1 MRTLSSKRRSI
12 EAIPDG
18 DIDFSDIP
26 EADDSFWRRAEL
38 QMPEPNSRTDVR
50 RSPSRGAEM
59 YAANPAVGSD
69 RVALRAAAKP
79 SQAKKR

>member
-18 DIDFSDIP
+18 AIDFSDIP
-26 EADDSFWRRAEL
+26 EADDRFWRRAAL
-38 QMPEPNSRTDVR
+38 QMPEPNSQTDVR
-50 RSPSRGAEM
+50 RSPSRSAEM
-59 YAANPAVGSD
+59 YSVNPTVDGD
-69 RVALRAAAKP
+69 RVAHTAPAKR